1 MLKFSTDDIRCITL
15 LENQTGAEVVDCLV
29 EANAVTFVVK
39 KGCMGLAIG
48 RSGDNVKRIE
58 RAMGKRIEI
67 IEHSPDAAEFVG
79 NAFQP
84 VKITSCE
91 ITEKNGKKIAC
102 VEVSAMDKG
111 LAIGKNGKN
120 IGKVKLLAQRHYG
133 IDDVVIR

>member
-15 LENQTGAEVVDCLV
+15 LENQTGAEVVDCIV
-29 EANAVTFVVK
+29 DTNAVTFVVK

-48 RSGDNVKRIE
+48 KSGDNVKRIE
-58 RAMGKRIEI
+58 RAMGKKIEI
-67 IEHSPDAAEFVG
+67 VEHSPDAAEFVG

-91 ITEKNGKKIAC
+91 ITEKNGRKIAC
-102 VEVSAMDKG
+102 VEVPVMNKG

-120 IGKVKLLAQRHYG
+120 IEKVKLLAHRHHG
-133 IDDVVIR
+133 VDDVVIR